1 MQIYFKVI
9 CVILQHNYRWQWPNL
24 LCNYTRSLWKAVIFA
39 KGKREGLNSPHCT
52 TQYSFSNFRRPL
64 SSFSHP
70 FPLKKKKSRKAF
82 LWYQPHCAAAR
93 FPVRSFSELSECY
106 IALHSFTL
114 SLSFSLSLFLSS
126 FPHGCLVWSDS
137 SRLQWRGTVWL
148 YAGWPIL
155 RARARYPCLPSCEC
169 SPPPQTGSRVAKGLV
184 IGNPYMSVG

>member
-70 FPLKKKKSRKAF
+70 FPLKKKKK
-82 LWYQPHCAAAR
+82 QK
-93 FPVRSFSELSECY
+93 SFSLIPASLCCSEVSSPQFFW
-106 IALHSFTL
+106 ALWMLYRSPFFHSL
-114 SLSFSLSLFLSS
+114 ALVLPLSLSLFLPAWLSS
-126 FPHGCLVWSDS
+126 MVRLKSSAVEGYCLAVCRLTHFTSEGSISLPALLWVQPTTTDWEQGC
-137 SRLQWRGTVWL
+137 
-148 YAGWPIL
+148 
-155 RARARYPCLPSCEC
+155 
-169 SPPPQTGSRVAKGLV
+169 
-184 IGNPYMSVG
+184 